1 MRQVKL
7 NNKKLKIIQA
17 GFRLMDIKGFNGTG
31 ISDIIAEADIP
42 KGSFYHYFQN
52 KVTFTAEVIDFYAQ
66 EVLFHL
72 KEKLEQKSLPPLA
85 RIKALYMGY
94 AKSMIDTHTF
104 PYGGFANKIS
114 QEVGHDNPII
124 HEAANKVF
132 LSIKQAHVDCLQQA
146 VEQDYLSKETNIENL
161 AELII
166 FSWEGAIVRMKG
178 SYTMDSLLAYSEMLD
193 RLILIEGK

>member
-1 MRQVKL
+1 MRI

-17 GFRLMDIKGFNGTG
+17 GFSLMDTKGFNGTG

-72 KEKLEQKSLPPLA
+72 KEKLEHTNLPPLD
-85 RIKALYMGY
+85 RIKELYRGY

-114 QEVGHDNPII
+114 QEVGHNNPII
-124 HEAANKVF
+124 QEAANKVF
-132 LSIKQAHVDCLQQA
+132 LSIKQAHIDCLRQA
-146 VEQDYLSKETNIENL
+146 VEQNFLSKETNIENL

-178 SYTMDSLLAYSEMLD
+178 SYTMDSLLAYTEMLD
-193 RLILIEGK
+193 KLILKEGK